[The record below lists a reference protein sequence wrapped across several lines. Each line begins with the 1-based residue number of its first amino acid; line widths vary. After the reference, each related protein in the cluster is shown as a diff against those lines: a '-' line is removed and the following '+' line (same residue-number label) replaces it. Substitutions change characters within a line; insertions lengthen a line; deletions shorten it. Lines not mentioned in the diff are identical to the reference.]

1 MKTITLEEFA
11 EFAKKDEALKE
22 KIVRIITMKGGTQTD
37 AMIALAAEQGYKL
50 TLEEKIDNLEGLSDD
65 ALEAVSGG
73 VKAEP
78 GSKNSFCEWIM
89 EFFGYDIGLC
99 Y

>member
-11 EFAKKDEALKE
+11 ELAKKDEALKE
-22 KIVRIITMKGGTQTD
+22 KIVRIITMRGTQTD